1 MTARV
6 QNVDANHVR
15 IEDLERFLGYDV
27 SHRIEE
33 VQIVWCRGDVRQY
46 STHVENS
53 VDGIDSIT
61 RCGEIQ

>member
-1 MTARV
+1 
-6 QNVDANHVR
+6 
-15 IEDLERFLGYDV
+15 
-27 SHRIEE
+27 
-33 VQIVWCRGDVRQY
+33 VRQY